1 MNNGKRLLVYLANG
15 VQGGAV
21 ARQAAN
27 RGYTVRALVRDTR
40 KSDSLK
46 ALGTEIAPGDLQDAA
61 SLNEAHR
68 DVDYVVMQMPIGAP
82 PQIASLTDNAICAMR
97 LCGIQGVIV
106 KMASAQPTIRTEVAS
121 FVANQIVEDK
131 MRASG
136 IAFSIVRPT
145 IYLDNFLKPDT
156 REGISRRG
164 IIVYPVPADQ
174 RIAWT
179 SADDAARAAL
189 SLLENNCFGNDRLI
203 SGTDP
208 VDGGSLALAFSE
220 ALQRDVKFQSLSLD
234 DLEREVDMVMGAGV
248 GKRVSAKFRFLEQH
262 PDQAERMLSLPFN
275 PSPALRGFLPT
286 PIRNWVAERRSMFIS
301 PGSAE

>member
-27 RGYTVRALVRDTR
+27 RGYTVRALVRDAR

-46 ALGTEIAPGDLQDAA
+46 ALGIEIATGDLQDAA

-97 LCGIQGVIV
+97 LSGIRGVIV
-106 KMASAQPTIRTEVAS
+106 KMASAQPAIQTEVAS
-121 FVANQIVEDK
+121 FVANQIIEDK
-131 MRASG
+131 VRASG

-156 REGISRRG
+156 CEGISRRG
-164 IIVYPVPADQ
+164 IIVYPVPANQ
-174 RIAWT
+174 QIAWT
-179 SADDAARAAL
+179 STDDAARAAL
-189 SLLENNCFGNDRLI
+189 TLLENDSFGSDHLI
-203 SGTDP
+203 SGTDAA
-208 VDGGSLALAFSE
+208 DGGSLALAFSE
-220 ALQRDVKFQSLSLD
+220 ALKRDIKFQSLSLD
-234 DLEREVDMVMGAGV
+234 DLEREVDKAMGAGV
-248 GKRVSAKFRFLEQH
+248 GKRVSAKFRFLERH
-262 PDQAERMLSLPFN
+262 PDQAERMLSSPFH
-275 PSPALRGFLPT
+275 PSPPLRGFLPS
-286 PIRNWVAERRSMFIS
+286 PIRNWVTERSSMFIS
-301 PGSAE
+301 PGSGD